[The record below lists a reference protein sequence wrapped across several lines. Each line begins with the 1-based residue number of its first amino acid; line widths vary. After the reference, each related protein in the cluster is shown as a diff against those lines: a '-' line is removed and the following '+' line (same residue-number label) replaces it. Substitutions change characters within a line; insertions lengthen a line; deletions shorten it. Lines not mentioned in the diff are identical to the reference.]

1 MPKLIDHLHY
11 RIIDVSS
18 IKQIIKMW
26 YNGNPPYKKLN
37 HRAMDDIY
45 ESLEELK
52 YYKKN
57 HFIK

>member
-1 MPKLIDHLHY
+1 MPLLIDHLHY

-18 IKQIIKMW
+18 IKELVKIW
-26 YNGNPPYKKLN
+26 YKGNPPNKKLC

-52 YYKKN
+52 FYKN
-57 HFIK
+57 NYFNQ